1 MTEHDPGPIDRL
13 RAANPVPHAVSQPD
27 DTTLEEILMNTT
39 TSQSDEST
47 TLPATSPARN
57 RLPLLL
63 GVAAALLLVVGVI
76 GALVNAND
84 DDAGVDTEDVAG
96 PSSDD
101 LTTDPAIDDGSS
113 TPADPN
119 AAAGS
124 EVTSCVES
132 YSPETLSNREY
143 AFDGTVTAVEGP
155 NMTFT
160 VNEWFSAGEG
170 ETITLDHQGYA
181 GALLDPQTPLD
192 VGARALIAGDGGFV
206 WSCGFMQL
214 WTEESA
220 AEWRAAF
227 AG

>member
-1 MTEHDPGPIDRL
+1 MTEHDPGPLDRL

-39 TSQSDEST
+39 ANEPT
-47 TLPATSPARN
+47 TPATGEAPPRN
-57 RLPLLL
+57 RLPMLL
-63 GVAAALLLVVGVI
+63 GIAAALLLVVGVV
-76 GALVNAND
+76 GALVNSGD
-84 DDAGVDTEDVAG
+84 DDAVEDDQVAS
-96 PSSDD
+96 PSGDEPI
-101 LTTDPAIDDGSS
+101 TDPAEGGAI
-113 TPADPN
+113 TPGDPSQS
-119 AAAGS
+119 GI
-124 EVTSCVES
+124 TSCVES
-132 YSPETLSNREY
+132 YSPETLADREY
-143 AFDGTVTAVEGP
+143 AFDGTVTAIEGP

-170 ETITLDHQGYA
+170 DTITLDHQDYA
-181 GALLDPQTPLD
+181 GTLLDPQTPLD

-206 WSCGFMQL
+206 WSCGFTQL